1 MAGEIQ
7 QMSLKT
13 APLQFAQPNFQI
25 YQASSPDLNILRQS
39 MKEVEQRMYNA
50 RANREAR
57 IQAFNQVR
65 STLNQSEWGKY
76 DEETNAIL
84 DRIDTDIELG
94 NYGQSLLTASD
105 LGAQFARN
113 EYWKNAASTQAEYLK
128 RKQEIDRG
136 PYNEYT
142 RRYWEAMNPYSN
154 DGSGIWNE
162 TVSLVSD
169 KSLAD
174 IWNAAVQV
182 TPVRSKGSSW
192 SKGGTSTVFTDKDDP
207 SKTTTDHTKAG
218 GVYSTSHTSK
228 GGSSQVNEK
237 RKEDIVAKFYDMLE
251 DPNISGALR
260 QNYNVMQWLY
270 RDASERLQNATTE
283 QERIAANKD
292 LQDALSVLQN
302 EDGLISGDSEEKYK
316 KWLEYHTSQYA
327 QTSTYRN
334 TSSSSNSD
342 GTVSYNNGTFKG
354 RILAENNANWMPSD
368 AGTQSFT
375 VVTPFHYNVPAYNV
389 NPILQFYNQS
399 NTTIPYKTDYNPN
412 N

>member
-1 MAGEIQ
+1 
-7 QMSLKT
+7 
-13 APLQFAQPNFQI
+13 
-25 YQASSPDLNILRQS
+25 
-39 MKEVEQRMYNA
+39 
-50 RANREAR
+50 
-57 IQAFNQVR
+57 
-65 STLNQSEWGKY
+65 
-76 DEETNAIL
+76 
-84 DRIDTDIELG
+84 
-94 NYGQSLLTASD
+94 
-105 LGAQFARN
+105 
-113 EYWKNAASTQAEYLK
+113 
-128 RKQEIDRG
+128 
-136 PYNEYT
+136 
-142 RRYWEAMNPYSN
+142 
-154 DGSGIWNE
+154 
-162 TVSLVSD
+162 
-169 KSLAD
+169 
-174 IWNAAVQV
+174 
-182 TPVRSKGSSW
+182 
-192 SKGGTSTVFTDKDDP
+192 
-207 SKTTTDHTKAG
+207 
-218 GVYSTSHTSK
+218 
-228 GGSSQVNEK
+228 
-237 RKEDIVAKFYDMLE
+237 
-251 DPNISGALR
+251 
-260 QNYNVMQWLY
+260 MQWLY

-302 EDGLISGDSEEKYK
+302 EDGLISGDSEEEYK